1 MMENFASLRDFA
13 VALAR
18 LMDQEAEQGF
28 DFSALDERAFGRLAL
43 ALFRLQVQSNDC
55 YRRFVEY
62 LAKSKQKTPAFPTN
76 QKEDWRQIPCVP
88 TSAFKEFEITSLP
101 KSQRSFVFQS
111 SGTSRQNP
119 SRHFHSQGSL
129 ALYERSLDRWFFH
142 HFPPGNP
149 EAERLFIL
157 TPPPVETPHSSLVHM
172 LETARNQQGFPKSVF
187 YGRLV
192 AGEGWGLDAERL
204 LKDLRQAR
212 LQNSPAALLGTA
224 FNFVQL
230 LDALGASRQTLSL
243 PLGSRLLETGG
254 YKGRTR
260 ELDKTALYRQLEA
273 GLGIPCGRM
282 ISEYGMSELSSQAY
296 DGRLD
301 AEESCRC
308 AGNLPPLNPAR
319 LFRFPPWARCQ
330 IIAPETGQEAA
341 KGETG
346 LIRVFDLANVWS
358 VMAVQTEDLGRR
370 LSGGVE
376 LLGRAA
382 NAEARGCS
390 LMPET

>member
-1 MMENFASLRDFA
+1 MENFASLRDFA
-13 VALAR
+13 AILAH
-18 LMDQEAEQGF
+18 LMDQEADQGF
-28 DFSALDERAFGRLAL
+28 DSSALDDRAFGRLAL

-55 YRRFVEY
+55 YRRLVEY
-62 LAKSKQKTPAFPTN
+62 LEKSNPKTPAFPTS
-76 QKEDWRQIPCVP
+76 QKANWRQIPCVP
-88 TSAFKEFEITSLP
+88 TLAFKEFDISSLP

-111 SGTSRQNP
+111 SGTAGQDR
-119 SRHFHSQGSL
+119 SRHFHFQGSL
-129 ALYERSLDRWFFH
+129 ALYEKSLARWFFH
-142 HFPPGNP
+142 HFQTGNP
-149 EAERLFIL
+149 ETERLFIL
-157 TPPPVETPHSSLVHM
+157 TPPPIETPNSSLVHM
-172 LETARNQQGFPKSVF
+172 LETVRNRQGFPEAVF
-187 YGRLV
+187 YGRLI
-192 AGEGWGLDAERL
+192 AGGGWGLDASRL
-204 LKDLRQAR
+204 LKDLCEACRR
-212 LQNSPAALLGTA
+212 NCPAALLGTA

-230 LDALGASRQTLSL
+230 LDALGASRQTLTL

-260 ELDKTALYRQLEA
+260 ELAKTALYRELEA
-273 GLGIPCGRM
+273 CLGIPSGRM

-301 AEESCRC
+301 AEDSCLCGRRV
-308 AGNLPPLNPAR
+308 PPLNPAR

-330 IIAPETGQEAA
+330 VIVPETGQEADE
-341 KGETG
+341 GETG

-376 LLGRAA
+376 LLGRST

>member
-28 DFSALDERAFGRLAL
+28 DFSALDERAFGRLSL

-62 LAKSKQKTPAFPTN
+62 LAKSKPKTPAFPSN

-111 SGTSRQNP
+111 SGTLRQNP

-149 EAERLFIL
+149 ENERLFIL
-157 TPPPVETPHSSLVHM
+157 TPSPVEAPHSSLVHM
-172 LETARNQQGFPKSVF
+172 LETARNRQGFLKSVF

-204 LKDLRQAR
+204 LKDLRAAC

-260 ELDKTALYRQLEA
+260 ELAKTALYRQLEA

-282 ISEYGMSELSSQAY
+282 ISEYGMSELSSQGY

-301 AEESCRC
+301 SEPCLC
-308 AGNLPPLNPAR
+308 AGNLSPLNPAR

-330 IIAPETGQEAA
+330 IIDPETGQEAA

-358 VMAVQTEDLGRR
+358 VMVVQTEDLGRR

-390 LMPET
+390 LMQET

>member
-1 MMENFASLRDFA
+1 MENFASLRDFA
-13 VALAR
+13 AVLAR

-28 DFSALDERAFGRLAL
+28 DSSALDERAFGRLAL

-62 LAKSKQKTPAFPTN
+62 LAKSKPKTPALPTN
-76 QKEDWRQIPCVP
+76 EKEPWLQIPCVP
-88 TSAFKEFEITSLP
+88 TSAFKEFDISSLP
-101 KSQRSFVFQS
+101 KPQRSFEFQS
-111 SGTSRQNP
+111 SGTAGRKP
-119 SRHFHSQGSL
+119 SRHFHSKDSL
-129 ALYERSLDRWFFH
+129 ALYERSLARWFFH
-142 HFPPGNP
+142 HFRLGNP
-149 EAERLFIL
+149 ETERLFIL
-157 TPPPVETPHSSLVHM
+157 TPSPVETPHSSLVHM
-172 LETARNQQGFPKSVF
+172 FETARNRRGFPKSVF

-192 AGEGWGLDAERL
+192 ADEGWGLDADRL
-204 LKDLRQAR
+204 LKDLRAACLR
-212 LQNSPAALLGTA
+212 NSPAALLGTA

-230 LDALGASRQTLSL
+230 LDALSAGRQTLSL
-243 PLGSRLLETGG
+243 PPGSRLLETGG

-260 ELDKTALYRQLEA
+260 ERTKTALYRELEA
-273 GLGIPCGRM
+273 CLEIPSGRM

-296 DGRLD
+296 DGRLN
-301 AEESCRC
+301 AENPCLRAHRVS
-308 AGNLPPLNPAR
+308 PLNPAR
-319 LFRFPPWARCQ
+319 PFRFPPWARCQ
-330 IIAPETGQEAA
+330 IIVPETGQEAA
-341 KGETG
+341 EGETG

>member
-1 MMENFASLRDFA
+1 MENFAPLRDFA
-13 VALAR
+13 AALSR

-28 DFSALDERAFGRLAL
+28 DSSAMDDRSFGRLAL
-43 ALFRLQVQSNDC
+43 ALFRLQVQSNAC

-62 LAKSKQKTPAFPTN
+62 LAKSKPKTPALPTN
-76 QKEDWRQIPCVP
+76 QKEPWRRIPCVP
-88 TSAFKEFEITSLP
+88 TSAFKEFEISSLP
-101 KSQRSFVFQS
+101 KPQRSFEFQS
-111 SGTSRQNP
+111 SGTAGRKP
-119 SRHFHSQGSL
+119 SRHFHSKDSL
-129 ALYERSLDRWFFH
+129 ALYEKSLARWFFH
-142 HFPPGNP
+142 HFRLGNP
-149 EAERLFIL
+149 ETERLFIL
-157 TPPPVETPHSSLVHM
+157 TPSPVETPHSSLVHM
-172 LETARNQQGFPKSVF
+172 FETARNRRGFPKSVF

-192 AGEGWGLDAERL
+192 AGEGWGLDAGRL
-204 LKDLRQAR
+204 LKDLREACR
-212 LQNSPAALLGTA
+212 QNCPAALLGTA

-230 LDALGASRQTLSL
+230 LDALVAGRQTLSL

-260 ELDKTALYRQLEA
+260 ELAKTALYGELEA

-301 AEESCRC
+301 AEETCLCVCS
-308 AGNLPPLNPAR
+308 AAR
-319 LFRFPPWARCQ
+319 SFRFPPWARCQ
-330 IIAPETGQEAA
+330 IIIPETGQEAA
-341 KGETG
+341 EGETG

-382 NAEARGCS
+382 NVEARGCS